1 LKRPVRTVKGRTPA
15 RPAPPLTVTAPAL
28 LDPAGDD
35 DGQFRELVH
44 GLLAFSQRLEAVRS
58 GFAAYLGL
66 SGIQYTILISIAH
79 LAPSQ
84 TVEVNSVARH
94 LHLSGAFVTIETGK
108 LARLGLIDKLPNP
121 ADRRRVMLSVTA
133 RGEAELARLAPL
145 QQQVNDALFACI
157 VPGEL
162 SRQVEFVRELLA
174 CSERAGSL
182 LRHLLEQDGR
192 RARA

>member
-1 LKRPVRTVKGRTPA
+1 MSKRMRG
-15 RPAPPLTVTAPAL
+15 RPAPPLTVSAPAL

-44 GLLAFSQRLEAVRS
+44 GLLAFAQRLEGVRS

-79 LAPSQ
+79 LGQSEL
-84 TVEVNSVARH
+84 VEVNTVARH

-108 LARLGLIDKLPNP
+108 LVQLGLIDKQPNP
-121 ADRRRVMLSVTA
+121 ADRRRVLLSITA

-145 QQQVNDALFACI
+145 QREVNDTLFACI
-157 VPGEL
+157 APGEL
-162 SRQVEFVRELLA
+162 AGHVAFVRELVT

-182 LRHLLEQDGR
+182 LRHLLDEDRR